1 MPSQPTSLTSRLKR
15 WHITVICHVYPNN
28 DLIEHVI
35 FGEGCSCG
43 AEAELGEMA
52 DGSPCYT
59 ITHNALDGR
68 E

>member
-1 MPSQPTSLTSRLKR
+1 MTQPTSLTPRLKK
-15 WHITVICHVYPNN
+15 WYVTVVCHVWPKN
-28 DLIEHVI
+28 DLIEHTI

-43 AEAELGEMA
+43 ATVEEGEMA
-52 DGSPCYT
+52 DGSKCFT

>member
-1 MPSQPTSLTSRLKR
+1 MQPTDLTSRLKR
-15 WHITVICHVYPNN
+15 WHNTVIIHTWPSN

-43 AEAELGEMA
+43 AQVEEGKMA
-52 DGSPCYT
+52 DGTKCWV
-59 ITHNALDGR
+59 IVHNALDGR